1 MNLNVTEYVSYEDL
15 KVKCEGYT
23 SSSTPP
29 RASLASA
36 SAAVYAAWI
45 LCALRTAGRLGP
57 AFSSRRADMVNCNT
71 DAVLS
76 FVIGAGGTPASV
88 ADIGNHILDVIRS
101 MPLRRVIMVLTSDL
115 IDAYRGFRL
124 IASKWYRSMQQKY

>member
-1 MNLNVTEYVSYEDL
+1 MDL
-15 KVKCEGYT
+15 RFLPGALAW
-23 SSSTPP
+23 ST
-29 RASLASA
+29 
-36 SAAVYAAWI
+36 
-45 LCALRTAGRLGP
+45 
-57 AFSSRRADMVNCNT
+57 ADT